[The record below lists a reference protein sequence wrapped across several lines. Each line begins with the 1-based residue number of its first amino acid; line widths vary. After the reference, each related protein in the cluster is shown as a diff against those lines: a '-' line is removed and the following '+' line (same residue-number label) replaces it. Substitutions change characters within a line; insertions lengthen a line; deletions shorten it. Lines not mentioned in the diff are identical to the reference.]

1 MQMKSAYLILDMQ
14 NDLVHEDGPN
24 GKTGL
29 GEEVRERA
37 IIANTQRAIAK
48 ARAASVPIVFVQVGF
63 SADYRECP
71 VSSPMFGAAKQY
83 GLFNRATKG
92 FEIHPALVPAE
103 QDTLITKHRVSPFYA
118 TQLEAFLRANEIRH
132 VYASGVSTTAVVQ
145 ATIRDAHDRDFIC
158 TVIEDGCAA
167 ATRSEHDS
175 SIMMLK
181 KFASVVSSD
190 ALSFAN

>member
-1 MQMKSAYLILDMQ
+1 MKSAYLILDMQ
-14 NDLVHEDGPN
+14 NDLVAEDGPN
-24 GKTGL
+24 GRTAL
-29 GEEVRERA
+29 GAEVRGRS

-48 ARAASVPIVFVQVGF
+48 ARAAAVPIIFVQVGF

-71 VSSPMFGAAKQY
+71 ATSPIFGAAKQY
-83 GLFNRATKG
+83 GLFNRAGRG
-92 FEIHPALVPAE
+92 FDIHSALEPAE
-103 QDTLITKHRVSPFYA
+103 NDTFITKHRVSPFYS
-118 TQLEAFLRANEIRH
+118 TRLEAFLRANEIRH

-167 ATRSEHDS
+167 ATREEHDS

-181 KFASVVSSD
+181 KFASVISSET
-190 ALSFAN
+190 LEFPG

>member
-1 MQMKSAYLILDMQ
+1 MKSAYLILDMQ
-14 NDLVHEDGPN
+14 NDLIHEDGPN
-24 GKTGL
+24 GKTSL
-29 GEEVRERA
+29 GAQVQERG

-71 VSSPMFGAAKQY
+71 ATSPIFGAAKQY
-83 GLFNRATKG
+83 GLFNRAGRG
-92 FEIHPALVPAE
+92 FEIHPALAPAE
-103 QDTLITKHRVSPFYA
+103 NDTLITKHRVSPFYS
-118 TQLEAFLRANEIRH
+118 TQLEAFLRANEIRR

-167 ATRSEHDS
+167 ATREEHDS
-175 SIMMLK
+175 SVMMLR
-181 KFASVVSSD
+181 KFASVSSSE
-190 ALSFAN
+190 ALVFSA